1 VRAPEGGVPV
11 WVSRGSL
18 RRAADFP
25 DLPTAIQKILYRG
38 RDSLCRYG
46 NRFKLFAQPCLNFG
60 CVRSRNRGAANRSR
74 SNRVVGS
81 ISLGRAKA
89 RGVRQSL
96 NDTEALKE
104 RAGTVMPG
112 PIPTVWPCKR

>member
-1 VRAPEGGVPV
+1 M
-11 WVSRGSL
+11 
-18 RRAADFP
+18 D
-25 DLPTAIQKILYRG
+25 
-38 RDSLCRYG
+38 
-46 NRFKLFAQPCLNFG
+46 
-60 CVRSRNRGAANRSR
+60 VRSRNRGAANRSR

-89 RGVRQSL
+89 RGVRQLL

-112 PIPTVWPCKR
+112 PIPALTTSMTGNMPAQAQAIFFRRRHQARRPPQAIC